1 MVTKGYGFS
10 VEDIDWS
17 CPADL
22 QPYDDAHQLEVQE
35 RDILAWEICGTYM
48 ISALTVAIEHIIAGN
63 KAKSEYLKE
72 PNYFESNNKDKNS
85 KKIDFSKAKE
95 GDAQMAVFQMKQMMM
110 FERKEGALPMPPD

>member
-1 MVTKGYGFS
+1 MTKGYGFS

-22 QPYDDAHQLEVQE
+22 QPYDDAHQLELQE
-35 RDILAWEICGTYM
+35 KDILAWETCGTYV
-48 ISALTVAIEHIIAGN
+48 ISALTVAIEHIISGN

-85 KKIDFSKAKE
+85 KKIDFSKATE
-95 GDAQMAVFQMKQMMM
+95 GDAQMAVFQMKQIMM
-110 FERKEGALPMPPD
+110 FERKEGSLPMPPD

>member
-10 VEDIDWS
+10 IEDIDWS

-63 KAKSEYLKE
+63 KAKSKYLKE
-72 PNYFESNNKDKNS
+72 PNTHIDMKSENKSKLSIDEEIDLAIVKMMCHASDLQAQGLPESPK
-85 KKIDFSKAKE
+85 
-95 GDAQMAVFQMKQMMM
+95 
-110 FERKEGALPMPPD
+110 